1 MNPNKFQITLLTEN
15 RLVNH
20 FIKEAIDPDYAILEE
35 ITTGKQNWLEDLSN
49 NPPDL
54 LIIRRTL
61 IHEDGMEVAK
71 RISRN
76 PTFSSTKILLLAMD
90 KKVGEDAIANGAK
103 GFLTIPFSRQNLLHC
118 LNNLLTRE
126 IRILFVDDS
135 RSIQAMVSASL
146 RDAGFVVEQ
155 ALNGQQALEKL
166 ETSNPFNLIVSDVEM
181 PEMDGFTLCQTVKES
196 EKFATIP
203 FILSTSLE
211 NEESIQKGFEAGA
224 VDYLTKPI
232 VMPELISRAQQ
243 HVVDGEASRE
253 ETILIAEKSS
263 KTQNLITHALLTHGF
278 ASKNTE
284 KGDQILKILKNEGHN
299 LLIIDSAFHEIE
311 VASVIRDI
319 REDQLLI
326 DLPVI
331 ALADAESRAE
341 IVRIRSAG
349 VQGVINKPFKAEQ
362 LLAEVE
368 RILAQDRLE
377 RHKKAL
383 KPYVSSEALEA
394 IEKRSKSKDDLQARA
409 VDQHRSIFFCDLAG
423 FTRMTENLG
432 ARETVDMLNKYFDCM
447 VSILVK
453 HNATIDKFVGDCI
466 MAVFAERERGAKDAV
481 LGGLAM
487 LKALPRL
494 RSETGVDFHI
504 RIGVNSGH
512 VMMGDLGS
520 KLHRRDFTVIGDTVN
535 VAARLES
542 IAETDHLFMS
552 EATYDLVR
560 DHIDVEEKGE
570 IQVKGRNKAVRVFKA
585 LN

>member
-211 NEESIQKGFEAGA
+211 SEESIQKGFEAGA

-299 LLIIDSAFHEIE
+299 L
-311 VASVIRDI
+311 
-319 REDQLLI
+319 
-326 DLPVI
+326 
-331 ALADAESRAE
+331 
-341 IVRIRSAG
+341 
-349 VQGVINKPFKAEQ
+349 
-362 LLAEVE
+362 
-368 RILAQDRLE
+368 
-377 RHKKAL
+377 
-383 KPYVSSEALEA
+383 
-394 IEKRSKSKDDLQARA
+394 
-409 VDQHRSIFFCDLAG
+409 
-423 FTRMTENLG
+423 
-432 ARETVDMLNKYFDCM
+432 
-447 VSILVK
+447 
-453 HNATIDKFVGDCI
+453 
-466 MAVFAERERGAKDAV
+466 
-481 LGGLAM
+481 
-487 LKALPRL
+487 
-494 RSETGVDFHI
+494 
-504 RIGVNSGH
+504 
-512 VMMGDLGS
+512 
-520 KLHRRDFTVIGDTVN
+520 
-535 VAARLES
+535 
-542 IAETDHLFMS
+542 
-552 EATYDLVR
+552 
-560 DHIDVEEKGE
+560 
-570 IQVKGRNKAVRVFKA
+570 
-585 LN
+585 